1 MRELTELESLAQH
14 YSDYHKDVYGFRPT
28 CGEVTVDALRDAI
41 AELDRI
47 APAIWEAEAVN
58 QRENVARTEE
68 RIAEFIRLGAA
79 SRASAIRWLGDA
91 EGADGD
97 LEYLCYLLDIP
108 YGYFKE
114 AA

>member
-1 MRELTELESLAQH
+1 MRELTELESLASH

-28 CGEVTVDALRDAI
+28 YGEVTVEALQTAI

-68 RIAEFIRLGAA
+68 RIAEFIRLGAE
-79 SRASAIRWLGDA
+79 SRAAAIRWLNDA
-91 EGADGD
+91 EGSDGD
-97 LEYLCYLLDIP
+97 MEYLCYLLDIP